1 LVGAGVGAFAAHE
14 HAAYELGTSN
24 DAGYYLYGPLT
35 SLCAVALVALVALP
49 SAAGTRSRV
58 VGVLDS
64 RVVAGVG
71 LVSYSLFL
79 AHAPLIDWLQAH
91 NATFGGHSGF
101 TLTLLVVFAA
111 SLAVATASYFMVE
124 RPALQWRARA
134 PRATANARAG

>member
-1 LVGAGVGAFAAHE
+1 
-14 HAAYELGTSN
+14 
-24 DAGYYLYGPLT
+24 
-35 SLCAVALVALVALP
+35 
-49 SAAGTRSRV
+49 V
-58 VGVLDS
+58 VGMLDS

-111 SLAVATASYFMVE
+111 SLAVATASYHMVE